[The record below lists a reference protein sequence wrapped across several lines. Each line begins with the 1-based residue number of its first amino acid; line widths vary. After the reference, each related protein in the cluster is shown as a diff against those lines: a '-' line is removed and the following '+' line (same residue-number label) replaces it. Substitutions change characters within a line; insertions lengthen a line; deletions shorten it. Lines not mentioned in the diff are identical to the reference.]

1 MLEAD
6 PQPALAAI
14 GFGQV
19 HQNLT
24 GAQPLV
30 NHLRQVVGEQGK
42 VAESRLHVQAFRW
55 LPVQVMEASGRFN
68 QSSFRKIVVSLLFD
82 GPRIHSDYT
91 SFLIMVHSWMRSRVV
106 IIYGECELTCILV
119 LNSQPTH
126 P

>member
-1 MLEAD
+1 MRVSSSYSMLEAD

-30 NHLRQVVGEQGK
+30 NHLRRVVGEQGK
-42 VAESRLHVQAFRW
+42 AESRLHIQAFRR

-91 SFLIMVHSWMRSRVV
+91 SPLIMVHSWM
-106 IIYGECELTCILV
+106 
-119 LNSQPTH
+119 
-126 P
+126 